1 MGELIFRDPATFCLH
16 VWVQLALRAPRPGSL
31 GYFCLL
37 ETDEESSVARRSLR
51 AEAAA
56 LGLPEDRLC
65 FAKPV
70 PKPEH
75 LGRMALA
82 DVFVDS
88 AEYSAHTIAA
98 DPLWAGLP
106 LLACPGATYSSL
118 VSA

>member
-1 MGELIFRDPATFCLH
+1 M
-16 VWVQLALRAPRPGSL
+16 ALRTPRPGSL
-31 GYFCLL
+31 SYLWLL
-37 ETDEESSVARRSLR
+37 EMDGEVSVAKWSLR

-56 LGLPEDRLC
+56 LGLLEDRLC

-98 DPLWAGLP
+98 DPL
-106 LLACPGATYSSL
+106 
-118 VSA
+118 